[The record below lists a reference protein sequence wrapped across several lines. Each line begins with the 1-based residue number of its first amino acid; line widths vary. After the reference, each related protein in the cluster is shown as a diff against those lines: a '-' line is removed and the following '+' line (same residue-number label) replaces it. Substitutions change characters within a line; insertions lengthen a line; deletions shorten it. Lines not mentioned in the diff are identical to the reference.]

1 MTEEKM
7 NNVDTSKLGG
17 RMAWYA
23 LILISLTQAMSM
35 VDRQVLS
42 ILAPRIKVDLGVGD
56 AEIGLLY
63 GTVFALFYALF
74 SLPLGR
80 LADGWTRNRLLSL
93 SILGWS
99 IMTGI
104 AGFAYNFGVLA
115 LSRLGVGIGE
125 ASVQPAGLSLLSDV
139 FPKERRGMLT
149 AVIAA
154 AIATGLGGAIML
166 GGVVADTWDAAYS
179 GGSAPLGL
187 SGWQAAFIAA
197 ALPGIVLSFMLWR
210 LPEPIRGAADG
221 IVQPSDPKPFIASW
235 NTLAAIIPGFA
246 WLNFLRR
253 KAPLRTWI
261 INIGLLILII
271 AAALFLIRWTDGLRA
286 SNPIALTIGSVNF
299 TGNTLQWLVSGFGA
313 YVLVCWIQSLKLSD
327 RATHAVIIKSPSV
340 WFAIGIASLQLII
353 NYGIMGWTPPYIIK
367 KFNQTAAETG
377 AIFGPLSAILGIVGP
392 LIAGPVSDWAHK
404 RITSGRLYITL
415 FSLSISPLLALIVY
429 TVDSLVMFYVTFCIY
444 ALILTMWMPPIY
456 AAYLDLVLPRMRG
469 TVMSFYILLTTIT
482 GLGLGP
488 YTVGLISDVNGGNL
502 GSAILYT
509 NLVAPLIVVL
519 IVLLI
524 RCLKKDESLILSR
537 ARAAGEPV

>member
-1 MTEEKM
+1 MTEKDVS
-7 NNVDTSKLGG
+7 NSAIKLGG
-17 RMAWYA
+17 RAAWYA
-23 LILISLTQAMSM
+23 MILISLTQAMSM

-56 AEIGLLY
+56 TEIGLLY

-80 LADGWTRNRLLSL
+80 LADGWVRNRLLSL

-104 AGFAYNFGVLA
+104 AGFATNFGMLA

-139 FPKERRGMLT
+139 FPKEKRGMVT

-166 GGVVADTWDAAYS
+166 GGVVADGWDAAYA
-179 GGSAPLGL
+179 GGRAPLGL
-187 SGWQAAFIAA
+187 SGWQAAFIVA
-197 ALPGIVLSFMLWR
+197 ALPGIILSFLLWR
-210 LPEPIRGAADG
+210 LPEPVRGAADG
-221 IVQPSDPKPFIASW
+221 IVQPRDPKPFTASW
-235 NTLAAIIPGFA
+235 NTFAAILPGFA

-253 KAPLRTWI
+253 KAPAKTWM
-261 INIGLLILII
+261 INIVLLVLII
-271 AAALFLIRWTDGLRA
+271 SAASFLIGWTDSLRPN
-286 SNPIALTIGSVNF
+286 NPVALSIGGISF
-299 TGNTLQWLVSGFGA
+299 TGNALQWLVSGFGA
-313 YVLVCWIQSLKLSD
+313 YVLVCWIQSLQLSD
-327 RATHAVIIKSPSV
+327 RPTHAVIIKSPSV

-367 KFNQTAAETG
+367 KFNQSAAETG
-377 AIFGPLSAILGIVGP
+377 AIFGPLSAILGIIGP
-392 LIAGPVSDWAHK
+392 LIAGPISDWAHK
-404 RITSGRLYITL
+404 RITSGRLYVTL
-415 FSLSISPLLALIVY
+415 FSLTVSPLLALIVY
-429 TVDSLVMFYVTFCIY
+429 SVDSLVMFYATFCIY
-444 ALILTMWMPPIY
+444 AFILTMWMPPIY

-488 YTVGLISDVNGGNL
+488 YAVGLISDINGGNL
-502 GSAILYT
+502 GNAILYT
-509 NLVAPLIVVL
+509 NLVAPVIVVL

-524 RCLKKDESLILSR
+524 RRLKKDEALILNR

>member
-1 MTEEKM
+1 MSTM
-7 NNVDTSKLGG
+7 KLGG
-17 RMAWYA
+17 RTAWYA

-35 VDRQVLS
+35 VDRQILS

-56 AEIGLLY
+56 TEIGLLY

-80 LADGWTRNRLLSL
+80 LADGWVRNRLLSL

-104 AGFAYNFGVLA
+104 SGFAYNFGVLA

-139 FPKERRGMLT
+139 FPKERRGMVT

-154 AIATGLGGAIML
+154 AIATGLGGAVLL
-166 GGVVADTWDAAYS
+166 GGVVADAWDAAYS
-179 GGSAPLGL
+179 AGSAPFGF
-187 SGWQAAFIAA
+187 SGWQAAFIVA
-197 ALPGIVLSFMLWR
+197 ALPGIVLAILLWR
-210 LPEPIRGAADG
+210 LPEPMRGLADG
-221 IVQPSDPKPFIASW
+221 IVQPPDPKPFAASW

-253 KAPLRTWI
+253 KAPLRSWLV
-261 INIGLLILII
+261 NIGLLILIT
-271 AAALFLIRWTDGLRA
+271 AAAIYMIRWTNGLRA
-286 SNPIALTIGSVNF
+286 SNPVALSIGGIDF

-313 YVLVCWIQSLKLSD
+313 YVLVCWIQSLRLSD
-327 RATHAVIIKSPSV
+327 RASHAVIIKSPSV
-340 WFAIGIASLQLII
+340 WLAIGIASLQLII
-353 NYGIMGWTPPYIIK
+353 NYGVMGWTPPYIIK
-367 KFNQTAAETG
+367 TFNQTAAETG
-377 AIFGPLSAILGIVGP
+377 AIFGPLSAVLGIVGP

-404 RITSGRLYITL
+404 RIAAGRLYVTL
-415 FSLSISPLLALIVY
+415 FALGVSPLLSLIVY
-429 TVDSLVMFYVTFCIY
+429 TADSLPMFYATFCVY

-469 TVMSFYILLTTIT
+469 MVMSFYILLTTIT

-509 NLVAPLIVVL
+509 NLAAPLIVVL

-524 RCLKKDESLILSR
+524 RRLKKDEALILSR